1 MSAKSVNNTLHP
13 MGGMNFLTSG
23 QGILMEDKINVQVN
37 LFAKQKQR
45 HRHREQTHGHQVG
58 KMEWEELGST
68 NIHYSVSNRQLM
80 RNYYIA
86 QGTLLNALW

>member
-1 MSAKSVNNTLHP
+1 
-13 MGGMNFLTSG
+13 
-23 QGILMEDKINVQVN
+23 MEDKINVQVN

-58 KMEWEELGST
+58 KMEWEELGSI